1 MNTLNIWMMIVGL
14 ELLLVIVLIIV
25 GVVLLLRNKNQR
37 EDFRESPS
45 EIKIINSN
53 KTIKSEKK
61 RSKSVY
67 TGPSYRNVRSAN
79 IDYGD
84 ATTVLSKAA
93 LNPVED
99 GATTIL
105 DSNDMVQAVSLGKLT
120 RKNTN
125 ETIEITKSD
134 FSVGKDRM
142 HADYC
147 ISNNR
152 AISRQHVVFTRGK
165 NGTYVKD
172 CNSTNGSWINGIK
185 LQSERQVLL
194 NDGDVLKLAN
204 EEFIYGA

>member
-147 ISNNR
+147 ISNN
-152 AISRQHVVFTRGK
+152 TK
-165 NGTYVKD
+165 
-172 CNSTNGSWINGIK
+172 
-185 LQSERQVLL
+185 
-194 NDGDVLKLAN
+194 
-204 EEFIYGA
+204 

>member
-1 MNTLNIWMMIVGL
+1 MSTLNIWMMIVGL

-25 GVVLLLRNKNQR
+25 GVVLLLRNKNQN

-61 RSKSVY
+61 RNKSIY
-67 TGPSYRNVRSAN
+67 TGPSYNNARSAN

-84 ATTVLSKAA
+84 ATTVLSKNA
-93 LNPVED
+93 LKPEED
-99 GATTIL
+99 GATTVL
-105 DSNDMVQAVSLGKLT
+105 DSSMLQDMPLGKLT
-120 RKNTN
+120 RKSVN
-125 ETIEITKSD
+125 ETIEISKSG

-204 EEFIYGA
+204 EEFVYGA